1 MAMTLLEAF
10 KVSNIDPLKYLLIE
24 EFILGDLIATIPWQ
38 DVPGSGVH
46 YNRED
51 TLPGIGFRGY
61 NEAHEESIGIL
72 NPESEALKLFG
83 GDLDVDKAIVDMQGP
98 QARVTHTL
106 LKAKAARMAL
116 ERTIIK
122 GDSTSNP
129 KEFDGWQRRVTGSQ
143 LISNAAAGAALSL
156 NKLDEAIDAV
166 DAPGG
171 NKYLVMSRNTRR
183 RLTQAGRNTSVGGY
197 ITTEQDRF
205 GRKLSFYQ
213 EIPILTV
220 FKDNLANDIMPFTE
234 TSPDGSSSTAC
245 TSIYCV
251 AFGDMQVTGIQGA
264 VGGTYGISAR
274 DLGELNTKPVFRTRM
289 DWYVAQAIYN
299 GRAISRLAGI
309 TDAPVTV

>member
-1 MAMTLLEAF
+1 MALTLLEA
-10 KVSNIDPLKYLLIE
+10 KKLSNVDPLTYLLIE
-24 EFILGDLIATIPWQ
+24 EFVEGELIASIPWQ

-61 NEAHEESIGIL
+61 NEAHEESVGIL

-83 GDLDVDKAIVDMQGP
+83 GDLDVDKAIVDMQGGD
-98 QARVTHTL
+98 ARLNHTL
-106 LKAKAARMAL
+106 LKAKAARMAI

-122 GDSTSNP
+122 GDSTVNP
-129 KEFDGWQRRVTGSQ
+129 KEFDGWQKRVTGTQ
-143 LISNAAAGAALSL
+143 LISNAAAGGPLSL

-171 NKYLVMSRNTRR
+171 SKFLVMSRAQRR

-197 ITTEQDRF
+197 ITTEQDQF

-220 FKDNLANDIMPFTE
+220 FKDNLGNDILPYSE
-234 TSPDGSSSTAC
+234 LSPNGSTNASS
-245 TSIYCV
+245 SIYCV
-251 AFGDMQVTGIQGA
+251 AFGDMLVTGIQGS
-264 VGGTYGISAR
+264 VGGTFGISAR
-274 DLGELNTKPVFRTRM
+274 DLGELDTKPVFRTRM
-289 DWYVAQAIYN
+289 DWYVAQAVYN

-309 TDAPVTV
+309 TDAAVVV

>member
-1 MAMTLLEAF
+1 MAMTLLEAV
-10 KVSNIDPLKYLLIE
+10 KVANIDPLKYLLIQ
-24 EFILGDLIATIPWQ
+24 EFIEGELIASIPFQ

-61 NEAHEESIGIL
+61 NEPHEESVGIL

-98 QARVTHTL
+98 QSRITHTL
-106 LKAKAARMAL
+106 LKAKAARMSL

-129 KEFDGWQRRVTGSQ
+129 KEFDGWQKRVTGTQ
-143 LISNAAAGAALSL
+143 LISNAAAGGALSL

-171 NKYLVMSRNTRR
+171 TKFLVMSRAQRR

-197 ITTEQDRF
+197 ITTEQDNF

-220 FKDNLANDIMPFTE
+220 FKDNLANDIMPYTE
-234 TSPDGSSSTAC
+234 ASPDATTTAS

-251 AFGDMQVTGIQGA
+251 AFGDMLVTGIQGS

-274 DLGELNTKPVFRTRM
+274 DLGELDVKPVFRTRM

-309 TDAPVTV
+309 TDAAVVS

>member
-1 MAMTLLEAF
+1 MTLLEAF
-10 KVSNIDPLKYLLIE
+10 KLTSDPLKYLLIQ
-24 EFILGDLIATIPWQ
+24 EFIEGDLIASMPFQ

-51 TLPGIGFRGY
+51 TLPGVGFRGY
-61 NEAHEESIGIL
+61 NEAHEESVGIL

-98 QARVTHTL
+98 QSRITHTL

-122 GDSTSNP
+122 GDSTSNSR
-129 KEFDGWQRRVTGSQ
+129 EFDGWQKRVTGSQ
-143 LISNAAAGAALSL
+143 LISNAAAGAGLSL
-156 NKLDEAIDAV
+156 NKLDEGIDAV
-166 DAPGG
+166 DAIGG
-171 NKYLVMSRNTRR
+171 QKYLVMSRSTRR

-197 ITTEQDRF
+197 ITTDQDSF

-213 EIPILTV
+213 DIPILTV
-220 FKDNLANDIMPFTE
+220 FKDNFGNEILPFTE
-234 TSPDGSSSTAC
+234 ASPDSSATTSS
-245 TSIYCV
+245 SIYCV
-251 AFGDMQVTGIQGA
+251 AFGDMLVTGIQGT
-264 VGGTYGISAR
+264 VGGSYGISAR
-274 DLGELNTKPVFRTRM
+274 DLGELNIKPVYRTRM
-289 DWYVAQAIYN
+289 DWYVAQAVYN